1 MNLVTINANAIKRE
15 YESAEAYKSLR
26 TNIQFCGSDKK
37 VLVITS
43 CTPNEGKSMVTL
55 NLAASMAD
63 AGKKVLMID
72 ADLRKSTIMGRIT
85 VTESVSGLT
94 HYLSRQA
101 VLKEVICTTN
111 IKNLFLILPGPVPP
125 NPAELLGNHYFSSLL
140 KAAREIYD
148 YILIDSPPLGS
159 VIDSAII
166 AEESDGSILVIESGV
181 ISYRFAQEVKGQ
193 LEKANCPILGTI
205 LNKVDTQ
212 KQGYYSKYYGKYYGN
227 YYGKAGE

>member
-1 MNLVTINANAIKRE
+1 MPKRISFSVPIFSSVE
-15 YESAEAYKSLR
+15 
-26 TNIQFCGSDKK
+26 
-37 VLVITS
+37 VIRRYWS
-43 CTPNEGKSMVTL
+43 SP
-55 NLAASMAD
+55 
-63 AGKKVLMID
+63 
-72 ADLRKSTIMGRIT
+72 
-85 VTESVSGLT
+85 
-94 HYLSRQA
+94 
-101 VLKEVICTTN
+101 EVICTTN